1 MMKEKKWIA
10 ILAFH
15 RTGSHA
21 AVDLI
26 LTQQEHDEGGDDG
39 DDDTGAD
46 VVVLVAHGA
55 GEHIQ
60 RGGHHLI
67 LGLILQVQA

>member
-15 RTGSHA
+15 RTGCHA

-26 LTQQEHDEGGDDG
+26 LTEQKDDQSRDDG

-46 VVVLVAHGA
+46 VLYWLPMGPENTYSEVATT
-55 GEHIQ
+55 
-60 RGGHHLI
+60 
-67 LGLILQVQA
+67 

>member
-46 VVVLVAHGA
+46 VVVLVAHA
-55 GEHIQ
+55 CSICPAA
-60 RGGHHLI
+60 RLPI
-67 LGLILQVQA
+67 CRRCR